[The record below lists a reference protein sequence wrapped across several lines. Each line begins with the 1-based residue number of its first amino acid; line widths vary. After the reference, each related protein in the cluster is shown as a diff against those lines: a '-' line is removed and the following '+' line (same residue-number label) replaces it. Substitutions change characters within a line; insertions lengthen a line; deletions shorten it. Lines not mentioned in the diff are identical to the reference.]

1 MVLTAQSE
9 VRAFSFKFLSSV
21 ISTVSLYTVLIP
33 WVTEGGGPV
42 FKARQQERILSSFFC
57 PSLQSSSEMTPKFAK
72 IVPLEVTHLMLFG
85 LSLSHAK
92 AALLLPLTVAM
103 CSALSVSDLVPSA
116 DLANPSN
123 SITTVVGILM
133 VHSPLLAS
141 SLRLS
146 KLSTKMF
153 VSGTR
158 ILGLMCRLTLTT
170 SLSISLWAFL
180 ALACSFCLARSSS
193 SFLSLNLPISLSV
206 SLSLLFSSSS
216 LPSPLPH
223 LLLRC

>member
-92 AALLLPLTVAM
+92 AALLRACARTSPPRFSRPFAE
-103 CSALSVSDLVPSA
+103 
-116 DLANPSN
+116 
-123 SITTVVGILM
+123 
-133 VHSPLLAS
+133 SPLL
-141 SLRLS
+141 RP
-146 KLSTKMF
+146 
-153 VSGTR
+153 R
-158 ILGLMCRLTLTT
+158 
-170 SLSISLWAFL
+170 
-180 ALACSFCLARSSS
+180 
-193 SFLSLNLPISLSV
+193 
-206 SLSLLFSSSS
+206 
-216 LPSPLPH
+216 
-223 LLLRC
+223 LLRRLKKILVARVPPQHRAMIYHGIV